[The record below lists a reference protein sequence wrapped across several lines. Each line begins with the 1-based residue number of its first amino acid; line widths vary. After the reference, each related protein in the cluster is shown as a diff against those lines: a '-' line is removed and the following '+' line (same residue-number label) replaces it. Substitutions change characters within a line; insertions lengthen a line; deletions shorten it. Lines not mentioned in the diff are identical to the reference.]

1 MKEKYILL
9 EDVENLGRAG
19 DVVAVLSGYARNFLV
34 PQKLALKASKG
45 ALRQF
50 EARRESIEAKRKVE
64 IEKLQQI
71 ASKLAELKVNIPMS
85 VGDGDR
91 LFGSVTSYTV
101 AQAITD
107 QGVPVEHNKVI
118 LSSAI
123 KELGTYE
130 VKVKLHPE
138 VVAVLKVAVVKA

>member
-9 EDVENLGRAG
+9 EDVENLGNAG
-19 DVVAVLSGYARNFLV
+19 DVVAVLSGYARNFLI

-50 EARRESIEAKRKVE
+50 EARRGKIEAKRKIE
-64 IEKLQQI
+64 IERLQQI
-71 ASKLAELKVNIPMS
+71 AAKLAELKVSISMN
-85 VGDGDR
+85 VGEDDR
-91 LFGSVTSYTV
+91 LFGSVTSHTV

-107 QGVPVEHNKVI
+107 QGIPVEHNKII
-118 LSSAI
+118 LPSAI
-123 KELGTYE
+123 KELGSYE

-138 VVAVLKVAVVKA
+138 VVAVLKISVVKA

>member
-9 EDVENLGRAG
+9 EDVETLGNAG
-19 DVVAVLSGYARNFLV
+19 DVIAVLPGFARNFLV
-34 PQKLALKASKG
+34 PKKLALKASKG

-71 ASKLAELKVNIPMS
+71 ASKLAELKVNITMN
-85 VGDGDR
+85 VGDDGR
-91 LFGSVTSYTV
+91 LFGSVTSHTV
-101 AQAITD
+101 AQAITEL
-107 QGVPVEHNKVI
+107 GVAVEHAKVI
-118 LSSAI
+118 LSAPI
-123 KELGTYE
+123 KELGSYE

-138 VVAVLKVAVVKA
+138 VIAVIKLAVVKA

>member
-9 EDVENLGRAG
+9 EDLENLGNAG
-19 DVVAVLSGYARNFLV
+19 DVVAVLPGFARNFLV
-34 PQKLALKASKG
+34 PKKLALKASKG

-50 EARRESIEAKRKVE
+50 EARRESVEAKRKVE

-71 ASKLAELKVNIPMS
+71 AAKLIEFKVNIPMN
-85 VGDGDR
+85 VGDDGR
-91 LFGSVTSYTV
+91 LFGSVTSHTV

-107 QGVPVEHNKVI
+107 LGVAVEHAKVI
-118 LSSAI
+118 LPSLI
-123 KELGTYE
+123 KELGSYE

-138 VVAVLKVAVVKA
+138 VVAIVKVFVVKA

>member
-9 EDVENLGRAG
+9 EDVENLGNAG
-19 DVVAVLSGYARNFLV
+19 DVIAVLPGFARNFLV
-34 PQKLALKASKG
+34 PKNLALKASKG

-71 ASKLAELKVNIPMS
+71 ASNLAELKVNVPMN
-85 VGDGDR
+85 VGDDGR
-91 LFGSVTSYTV
+91 LFGSVTSYTI
-101 AQAITD
+101 AQAITE
-107 QGVPVEHNKVI
+107 QGVAVEHSKVI
-118 LSSAI
+118 LSSPI
-123 KELGTYE
+123 KELGSYE

-138 VVAVLKVAVVKA
+138 VIAVLKVAVVKA